1 MAPSL
6 LGPFFMSQI
15 SFFRLVSVK
24 VSNKGLEKKF
34 NIAIAVLFTT
44 IIGLAIA
51 CVSQRLIGDQN
62 GKQYSIGPIHQVKF
76 GFSEMATKFEKIFVE
91 LLTSASCFVFSAH
104 VLKFTAT
111 ANSFY
116 FSVTEI
122 CPLLLEV
129 SKVLAN
135 AEMS

>member
-62 GKQYSIGPIHQVKF
+62 GKRYSIGPIHQVSYNKNVTLIF
-76 GFSEMATKFEKIFVE
+76 CGSNHLIRSIILVFNYYSFSPRYV
-91 LLTSASCFVFSAH
+91 
-104 VLKFTAT
+104 
-111 ANSFY
+111 
-116 FSVTEI
+116 
-122 CPLLLEV
+122 
-129 SKVLAN
+129 
-135 AEMS
+135 

>member
-44 IIGLAIA
+44 IMGLAIA

-62 GKQYSIGPIHQVKF
+62 VEYSIGPIHQVSYNKNVTLIF
-76 GFSEMATKFEKIFVE
+76 CGSNHLIRSIILVSNYYSFSPRYV
-91 LLTSASCFVFSAH
+91 
-104 VLKFTAT
+104 
-111 ANSFY
+111 
-116 FSVTEI
+116 
-122 CPLLLEV
+122 
-129 SKVLAN
+129 
-135 AEMS
+135 